1 MSDTQAEQIIK
12 ELERIGNALALN
24 NIVLGKFFT
33 NLFSFIQEKKEQQNE
48 ISQHSKTKAETRGNF
63 NRVSVSYSHTDDG
76 HLSHYQKNLISS
88 SFNVTKS
95 KNLTEREVK

>member
-48 ISQHSKTKAETRGNF
+48 IS
-63 NRVSVSYSHTDDG
+63 
-76 HLSHYQKNLISS
+76 
-88 SFNVTKS
+88 
-95 KNLTEREVK
+95 